1 MPLFRRS
8 LPRHALL
15 TPLGRACIGPGPTST
30 GAQKKKAVYWAGLST
45 GGRWSA
51 DTWHGGHRQRLVAL
65 AAVDR
70 SRLDVAFTRFVGCA
84 PAAVCDAM
92 SPFLLPPGS
101 GRAADPESRALRYQ
115 FALDVDGNGFSGRFY
130 RLLVSRSVPLK
141 MTTFREWRDEC
152 LVPCVHYVPVSV
164 GLGELPGLVHFLTS
178 TAAGQRISKSIAD
191 AGRGWY
197 QWAVAPK
204 HQGIHRLMLEMA
216 RMQGRSRE
224 AG

>member
-1 MPLFRRS
+1 MSPPTLHRPSAEVPILSGAAPCPYSDALFPATRYSLRS
-8 LPRHALL
+8 SLYRPWPDRYW
-15 TPLGRACIGPGPTST
+15 
-30 GAQKKKAVYWAGLST
+30 GAKKQTVYWAGSST

-70 SRLDVAFTRFVGCA
+70 SRLGVAFTRFVGCA

-92 SPFLLPPGS
+92 SRFFSPPGS

-197 QWAVAPK
+197 
-204 HQGIHRLMLEMA
+204 
-216 RMQGRSRE
+216 
-224 AG
+224 